1 MYNTCDEYIRFLCKE
16 KGIFLKDACAMAG
29 LDYRTIISH
38 YKKCYLKLKT
48 AVALMNSLDGDI
60 SILADLP
67 LAKDYYK
74 PKNKSHIYNNQL

>member
-74 PKNKSHIYNNQL
+74 PKK